1 MHDLR
6 KKALLESGKT
16 VSRKARLRPDS
27 KSTTPINTPGTS
39 PQGSRQGS
47 RPPSRFASEDEGSSD
62 SELDDTMT
70 MSTMSGASEHG
81 EDDGTG
87 RGWVDRLS
95 ARVSQ
100 IAAGGRSGERKKMSN
115 QEREDMLRSYLHLVR
130 HYYAKSE
137 IETQIN
143 DLVLGLVRAVRSGI
157 NTTERVL
164 ALQALA
170 VTILTNPDES
180 VLDRHVTSL
189 KSACEE
195 DDAEEVKTAA
205 IYALAVAAMYGDGS
219 TEAAEDMMQYMIDI
233 IESDGHTIDAPDAAP
248 VVVAALK
255 SWGFM
260 AAHLDDLS
268 DQSEQAME
276 AFVEQLDSSDAYV
289 QTSAGDNIA
298 LLFEN
303 AHNLEEGT
311 GEKVNFKYDPK
322 RLAQQMRDI
331 SKGSKSM
338 SKRDRRHLKSDF
350 NSIATGLER
359 GKGPG
364 YSTAGWAASNPH
376 TGGSMIESS
385 HGGDVNEFGYRQTI
399 FVGKEKLTIDSW
411 GLSAKVDFLKVVL
424 AGGFPTHLT
433 KNEIVQELL

>member
-27 KSTTPINTPGTS
+27 KSATPITS
-39 PQGSRQGS
+39 PGASPMGSRSGS
-47 RPPSRFASEDEGSSD
+47 RAPSRYTSEDEDDSD
-62 SELDDTMT
+62 SELDDVMT
-70 MSTMSGASEHG
+70 MSTTSAGSDHG
-81 EDDGTG
+81 DEEGG
-87 RGWVDRLS
+87 HAWVDRLS
-95 ARVSQ
+95 ARVTQ

-115 QEREDMLRSYLHLVR
+115 QEREDMLKSYLHLVR

-137 IETQIN
+137 IETQSR
-143 DLVLGLVRAVRSGI
+143 DLVMGLVRAVKSGI
-157 NTTERVL
+157 NATERTL
-164 ALQALA
+164 ALKALA
-170 VTILTNPDES
+170 VTILTNPDEA
-180 VLDRHVTSL
+180 VLDQHITSL

-195 DDAEEVKTAA
+195 DSAEEVKTAA
-205 IYALAVAAMYGDGS
+205 LYALAAAAMYGDGS
-219 TEAAEDMMQYMIDI
+219 TEAAEDMMQYMTDI
-233 IESDGHTIDAPDAAP
+233 IESDGHTIDAPDDAA
-248 VVVAALK
+248 VVVAASK

-303 AHNLEEGT
+303 AHDMEEST

-322 RLAQQMRDI
+322 RLAQQMRDA

-364 YSTAGWAASNPH
+364 YSTAGWATSNPH
-376 TGGSMIESS
+376 TGGSMVESS

-411 GLSAKVDFLKVVL
+411 ALSAKVDFLKIVL
-424 AGGFPTHLT
+424 AGGFPTHLS
-433 KNEIVQELL
+433 KNETVQEML

>member
-27 KSTTPINTPGTS
+27 KSATPMTS
-39 PQGSRQGS
+39 PGASPHGSRNGS
-47 RPPSRFASEDEGSSD
+47 RAPSRYASEDEDASD
-62 SELDDTMT
+62 SELDDVMT
-70 MSTMSGASEHG
+70 MSTTSGASDHG
-81 EDDGTG
+81 EDDTG
-87 RGWVDRLS
+87 RAWVDRLS

-115 QEREDMLRSYLHLVR
+115 QEREDMLKSYLHLVR
-130 HYYAKSE
+130 HYYAKPE
-137 IETQIN
+137 IETQAK
-143 DLVLGLVRAVRSGI
+143 DLVMGLVRAVKSGI
-157 NTTERVL
+157 SATERTL
-164 ALQALA
+164 ALKALA

-180 VLDRHVTSL
+180 VLDQHITSL

-195 DDAEEVKTAA
+195 DAAEEVKTAA
-205 IYALAVAAMYGDGS
+205 LYALAVATMYGDGS

-233 IESDGHTIDAPDAAP
+233 IESDGHTVDAPDVAP

-260 AAHLDDLS
+260 AAHLEDLS

-303 AHNLEEGT
+303 AHDMEEAT

-331 SKGSKSM
+331 SRGSKSM

-364 YSTAGWAASNPH
+364 YSTAGWATSNPH
-376 TGGSMIESS
+376 TGGSMVESS

-399 FVGKEKLTIDSW
+399 FVGTERLTIDSW
-411 GLSAKVDFLKVVL
+411 ALSAKVDFLKIVL
-424 AGGFPTHLT
+424 AGGFPTHLS
-433 KNEIVQELL
+433 KNETVEEML